1 MGVRGLQ
8 SYILAK
14 CPDSLIP
21 VELTGE
27 LLLDCSLFLAC
38 ARTVCYLAN
47 RDRNLVKC

>member
-21 VELTGE
+21 VELTGQFSTPNFPY
-27 LLLDCSLFLAC
+27 LDCILFGKI
-38 ARTVCYLAN
+38 
-47 RDRNLVKC
+47 DI